1 MKYEYILV
9 IMMAFMFGPSI
20 LKYITFKISRYGEK
34 TGNSYLKAMNDKGTQ
49 GEYLVY
55 RSLKRVQRR
64 NGGKIL
70 ANAYIPKNNG
80 LDKSEIDLIYI
91 AKTGIYVIESKNYGG
106 AIYGSEKENYWTQY
120 IGRKTFEFYNP
131 IKQNLGHIYS
141 LKAYLGKEFKHDDF
155 TSLIVFSDRCE
166 LKKINIISKKIK
178 IVKRNKIMKVLN
190 NEIKNGKII
199 ISDDEINSIYKTL
212 EPLTNLSEEEKEK
225 HEKRISVKYGGI

>member
-1 MKYEYILV
+1 MKYQYILI

-20 LKYITFKISRYGEK
+20 VKYIIFKISRYGEK
-34 TGNSYLKAMNDKGTQ
+34 TGSSYFKAMNDKGTQ

-55 RSLKRVQRR
+55 RSLKRLQRIK
-64 NGGKIL
+64 GGKIL
-70 ANAYIPKNNG
+70 ANAYIPKNKG
-80 LDKSEIDLIYI
+80 LEKSEIDLIYI

-106 AIYGSEKENYWTQY
+106 SIYGSEKDNYWTQY
-120 IGRKTFEFYNP
+120 IGGKNFEFYNP
-131 IKQNLGHIYS
+131 VKQNLGHIYS
-141 LKAYLGKEFKHDDF
+141 LKAYLGKEFKYEDF
-155 TSLIVFSDRCE
+155 TSVIVFSERCE
-166 LKKINIISKKIK
+166 LKKMKIISKNLK

-199 ISDDEINSIYKTL
+199 FSDEEINSIYKTL